1 MIYGLEEYDMTNNLE
16 TASTLTQLD
25 FNLIREN
32 IREQVQNLDSNVDYL
47 SPIEDKFKLIMEEYE
62 ETDDEV
68 RNSAVDVMAELYKFL
83 LDEIA
88 SSFDIDIDYESQ
100 SLQNIADMANSLYYF
115 LVLKARKNITKFYSK
130 FILKNKKMLIEE
142 YTAEKRKDLTST
154 VLKKITKNKDDII
167 LLSKCPSIF
176 KSLVHNMDFN
186 SDDLLKI
193 VVDTEYHGLNVKR
206 MVSSDIV
213 IGNIMDKYMSMV
225 RDNSDLY
232 DDVYCRVYSKIS
244 NKLIKN

>member
-1 MIYGLEEYDMTNNLE
+1 MIYGLEEYDITNSLE
-16 TASTLTQLD
+16 VESTLSQLD

-32 IREQVQNLDSNVDYL
+32 LREQIHNLDSNVDYV
-47 SPIEDKFKLIMEEYE
+47 SPIENKFKLIMDEYE
-62 ETDDEV
+62 VDEEV
-68 RNSAVDVMAELYKFL
+68 KASAMDMIKGLYEFV
-83 LDEIA
+83 LDEIS
-88 SSFDIDIDYESQ
+88 SSFDIDIDYQGQ
-100 SLQNIADMANSLYYF
+100 SLQDLSDMTKSLYEF

-142 YTAEKRKDLTST
+142 YSAEKRKDLSAA
-154 VLKKITKNKDDII
+154 VLKKVTKNKDDIT

-176 KSLVHNMDFN
+176 KSLVYNMDF
-186 SDDLLKI
+186 SDEDLLKI

-206 MVSSDIV
+206 LIASDILM
-213 IGNIMDKYMSMV
+213 GNFMNKYATIV

-244 NKLIKN
+244 NKLIKA